1 MKIRHRPAIV
11 SAMNYETVA
20 GRLAVSER
28 HVRRLVAQ
36 GDLPMVK
43 IGGASRITEADLQA
57 FVASLERSRS
67 TEVAA

>member
-1 MKIRHRPAIV
+1 MRC
-11 SAMNYETVA
+11 
-20 GRLAVSER
+20 
-28 HVRRLVAQ
+28 LVAQ
-36 GDLPMVK
+36 GDRPMVK